1 MARVHGQKPQYG
13 ICDVFHFADSSIG
26 RAREN
31 SIQPGWIDLRRFLH
45 HVRVVDASP
54 YAENTDALGSLF
66 LRQALG
72 EAIDRRL
79 AGCIVHKGPD
89 ACVLAAAE
97 ERLMIVPPWP
107 PRRLAIRRTAQW
119 QQMNSPNTLISSMR
133 RVCSMSRSSI
143 GPIPVANAALFT
155 KSVIGPS
162 SSSVWLSKALTS
174 SGLDTSALTTQ
185 AFTLCART
193 DAATSWA
200 LSSFEV

>member
-1 MARVHGQKPQYG
+1 
-13 ICDVFHFADSSIG
+13 
-26 RAREN
+26 
-31 SIQPGWIDLRRFLH
+31 
-45 HVRVVDASP
+45 
-54 YAENTDALGSLF
+54 
-66 LRQALG
+66 
-72 EAIDRRL
+72 
-79 AGCIVHKGPD
+79 
-89 ACVLAAAE
+89 
-97 ERLMIVPPWP
+97 LMIVPPWP